1 MTKAKMNDK
10 KIRVYG
16 ARVHNLKNIDVTI
29 PRHAL
34 TVITGLSGSGKTS
47 LAFDT
52 LFAEGQRR
60 YLETFSTY
68 AKAYIG
74 MPERP
79 DVDKITGLSPVIS
92 IEQKTTNKNPRSTV
106 GTMTEVYDFLR
117 VLFARAATAYSYVTG
132 EKMTQYSEKQV
143 TDLILKEYDKHRVM
157 LLAPIV
163 RNRKGHYREL
173 FNTILR
179 KGWLHVRID
188 GEVQEIVPN
197 LKLDRYKTH
206 SIEIVID
213 KFSVCSDNEARLARS
228 IQAAMQQGEGE
239 VVVLDADTQAERHF
253 SKHLICPHSG
263 ISYRD
268 PVPHNFS
275 FNSPQGACP
284 KCKGVGTI
292 PQIDLNKVMPNPQ
305 LSIGGGAILPLGK
318 YKDSFIFRQIEHVL
332 DKYGAN
338 LHTAVADLPQ
348 EAVEEIIYGSLEQTP
363 PFALPYEG
371 IVGYIRSEQEKDD
384 SPKTKKWGER
394 FSKNIICPECHGAR
408 LNKEALHF
416 RIKGM
421 NIAQLSAMDIKDL
434 SAWLNKL
441 NPNTPDF
448 SELQKK
454 VISEI
459 LKELQPRLHT
469 LVNLGLGYLSLNRAS
484 ASLSGGESQ
493 RIRLAS
499 QIGSRLVNV
508 LYILDE
514 PSIGLHQR
522 DNLQLINALKQ
533 LRDFGNTVIVVEH
546 DEEMMRN
553 ADYIIDMGPRAGR
566 LGGEVVFQG
575 APEEMLA
582 TNSLTAQY
590 LNHTLL
596 MPLPARR
603 KGNGKLIAIKG
614 ASGNN
619 LKHID
624 ADFPLGLL
632 IAVTGVSGSG
642 KSSLINDTLKPI
654 LSQHLYRSL
663 RQPLPYDSVTGL
675 EFIDKAAAVDQLPI
689 GRTPRST
696 PATYTGLYNN
706 IRGLFASLPEA
717 QIRGYKA
724 SRFSYNVS
732 GGRCETCKGTG
743 YLKIEMKFLPDV
755 YTPCPDCRTMRFNRE
770 TLEVRYKGKSIAD
783 VLNMTV
789 NQAADFFKNQ
799 PHILSQLAA
808 LQSVGLGYIKLGQ
821 PATTLS
827 GGESQRVKLAA
838 ELAKRDTGRTVF
850 ILDEPTTGLHFD
862 DVRQLLGVLNRL
874 VDKGNTVIVIEHNLD
889 VIKSADYVIDMGP
902 EGGTDGGR
910 ILFAGTPE
918 ELALSGTGYTG
929 AFLRKMLFPLRLDN
943 IKQVRHAHDDGA
955 VR

>member
-1 MTKAKMNDK
+1 MNDK

-197 LKLDRYKTH
+197 LKLDRYKAH

-213 KFSVCSDNEARLARS
+213 KFSVCSDNESRLARS

-239 VVVLDADTQAERHF
+239 LVVLDTDTQTEKHF
-253 SKHLICPHSG
+253 SKHLICPYSG

-292 PQIDLNKVMPNPQ
+292 PQIDLSKVMPNPQ

-318 YKDSFIFRQIEHVL
+318 YKDSFIFRQIERVL

-348 EAVEEIIYGSLEQTP
+348 EAVEEIIYGSLEQTS

-421 NIAQLSAMDIKDL
+421 NIAQLAAMDIKDL
-434 SAWLNKL
+434 SAWLNNL

-514 PSIGLHQR
+514 PSVGLHQR
-522 DNLQLINALKQ
+522 DNLQLINALKL
-533 LRDFGNTVIVVEH
+533 LRDSGNTVIVVEH

-575 APEEMLA
+575 TPEEMLA

-590 LNHTLL
+590 LNHTLS

-675 EFIDKAAAVDQLPI
+675 ESIDKAAAVDQLPI

-929 AFLRKMLFPLRLDN
+929 TFLRKMLFPLRLDN
-943 IKQVRHAHDDGA
+943 IKQIRHAHDDGA